1 MRKAKTLALAVV
13 VGLAVT
19 VLVPCVASADEPM
32 FGVRFGYYAS
42 SEHAFAGAEFL
53 VPVTHSIWFNPNVE
67 YVFVDNDTYMTFNAD
82 FHYDFPT
89 HSSTYVWAGAGLAVL
104 YSNPD
109 GPVGSST
116 DVGANF
122 IFGVGHRGPVLPYI
136 QAKLIAKSD
145 TEFVIGVGL
154 RF

>member
-1 MRKAKTLALAVV
+1 MRVARDLAVV
-13 VGLAVT
+13 ACVLAVLST
-19 VLVPCVASADEPM
+19 STPAAADMFGLRAGYYTKAEKPFVGAELLVPLSHSV
-32 FGVRFGYYAS
+32 
-42 SEHAFAGAEFL
+42 FL
-53 VPVTHSIWFNPNVE
+53 DPNVE
-67 YVFVDNDTYMTFNAD
+67 YVFTDGLTYMTFNAD

-89 HSSTYVWAGAGLAVL
+89 HGPTYVWAGAGLAVL

-109 GPVGSST
+109 GPGGSST

-122 IFGVGHRGPVLPYI
+122 IFGVGHRGPVVPYI

-145 TEFVIGVGL
+145 TEFVIGAGL

>member
-1 MRKAKTLALAVV
+1 MRVARSLTLVAI
-13 VGLAVT
+13 GLATLSTSTPAAADMFGLRAGVYT
-19 VLVPCVASADEPM
+19 KVEKPFIGAELLVPLSHSV
-32 FGVRFGYYAS
+32 
-42 SEHAFAGAEFL
+42 FL
-53 VPVTHSIWFNPNVE
+53 DPNVE
-67 YVFVDNDTYMTFNAD
+67 YVFADAQTYMTFNAD

-89 HSSTYVWAGAGLAVL
+89 HSPTYVWAGAGLAVI

-109 GPVGSST
+109 GPAPSST

-122 IFGVGHRGPVLPYI
+122 IFGVGHRGPVIPYI

>member
-1 MRKAKTLALAVV
+1 MRVARSFAVVAFVLAVLSTPIPAAADMFGLRAGYYTKAEKPF
-13 VGLAVT
+13 VGAEL
-19 VLVPCVASADEPM
+19 LVP
-32 FGVRFGYYAS
+32 
-42 SEHAFAGAEFL
+42 L
-53 VPVTHSIWFNPNVE
+53 THSVFLDPNVE
-67 YVFVDNDTYMTFNAD
+67 YVFTDGLTYMTFNAD

-89 HSSTYVWAGAGLAVL
+89 HGPTYVWAGAGLAVL

-109 GPVGSST
+109 GPGGSST

-122 IFGVGHRGPVLPYI
+122 IFGIGHRGPVVPYI

-145 TEFVIGVGL
+145 TEFVIGAGL

>member
-1 MRKAKTLALAVV
+1 MRVARSLAVV
-13 VGLAVT
+13 AFVLAVLST
-19 VLVPCVASADEPM
+19 PTPAAADMFGLRAGYYTKAEKPFVGAELLVPLSHSV
-32 FGVRFGYYAS
+32 
-42 SEHAFAGAEFL
+42 FL
-53 VPVTHSIWFNPNVE
+53 DPNVE
-67 YVFVDNDTYMTFNAD
+67 YVFTDGLTYMTFNAD

-89 HSSTYVWAGAGLAVL
+89 HGPTYVWAGAGLAVL

-109 GPVGSST
+109 GPGGSST

-122 IFGVGHRGPVLPYI
+122 IFGIGHRGRVVPYI

-145 TEFVIGVGL
+145 TEFVIGAGL

>member
-1 MRKAKTLALAVV
+1 MRVARSLTLVAF
-13 VGLAVT
+13 GLATLSTSTPAAADMFGLRAGVYT
-19 VLVPCVASADEPM
+19 KVEKPFIGAELLVPLSHSV
-32 FGVRFGYYAS
+32 
-42 SEHAFAGAEFL
+42 FL
-53 VPVTHSIWFNPNVE
+53 DPNVE
-67 YVFVDNDTYMTFNAD
+67 YVFTDARTYMTFNAD

-89 HSSTYVWAGAGLAVL
+89 HGPTYVWAGAGLAVL

-122 IFGVGHRGPVLPYI
+122 IFGVGHRGPVVPYI

-145 TEFVIGVGL
+145 TEFVIGVGV